1 MHIILMCVCL
11 SDMGKGQKCTNI
23 FVFQSNTG
31 FVLCLLAISEMFCR
45 KKKLKPQMLLKMVNT
60 Y

>member
-1 MHIILMCVCL
+1 MCVCL